1 MSSTDNYR
9 LFQVVNLLAIIF
21 TIVMNSLANI
31 LLFFGVNTGE
41 VSDSFPSFFTPR
53 GETFGIWAIIYTLQI
68 VFLIYQSRPSQKSES
83 YLKDIGFFYAIA
95 AVFNVGWLLLF
106 HYAGGVDPNMLAAT
120 NILII
125 LFLVGLLVTY
135 LRLQIGLKEVSRN
148 VKLAVHIPL
157 SVYLG
162 WISVATVA
170 NIASTINYLVP
181 GIDAGIQQIASAALI
196 MVALLLGILM
206 IVRRRDFAYGLVI
219 AWAAGGIAL
228 KWPAIPVIF
237 YAGMIAIAVII
248 ILILILPFIKKK
260 NFVDFYMVRGSE

>member
-9 LFQVVNLLAIIF
+9 LYQVVNLLVIVF

-41 VSDSFPSFFTPR
+41 VADSFPSYFTPR
-53 GETFGIWAIIYTLQI
+53 GETFGIWAIIYALQI
-68 VFLIYQSRPSQKSES
+68 GFLVYQIRPSQKSES

-95 AVFNVGWLLLF
+95 MIFNVGWLILF
-106 HYAGGVDPNMLAAT
+106 HYAGGVDPNMITPT

-135 LRLQIGLKEVSRN
+135 TRLHIGLKEVPRN
-148 VKLAVHIPL
+148 VKLAVHLPL

-170 NIASTINYLVP
+170 NLASTINYLVP
-181 GIDAGIQQIASAALI
+181 GIPVDIQQIASAAMI
-196 MVALLLGILM
+196 MVAVLLAILM
-206 IVRRRDFAYGLVI
+206 LVLRKDFAYGLVVV
-219 AWAAGGIAL
+219 WASLGIAL
-228 KWPAIPVIF
+228 KWPAVPVIF
-237 YAGMIAIAVII
+237 YAGMIAIAVVLIA
-248 ILILILPFIKKK
+248 ILILPFIKKK
-260 NFVDFYMVRGSE
+260 NFVDFYMVRDSE

>member
-1 MSSTDNYR
+1 MTSTDNYR

-31 LLFFGVNTGE
+31 LLFFGVNTGQ
-41 VSDSFPSFFTPR
+41 VADGFPSYFTPR
-53 GETFGIWAIIYTLQI
+53 GETFGIWGIIYTLQI
-68 VFLIYQSRPSQKSES
+68 VFLVYQTRPSQKGES

-95 AVFNVGWLLLF
+95 AVFNVGWLILF
-106 HYAGGVDPNMLAAT
+106 HYAGGVDPNMLAPT

-135 LRLQIGLKEVSRN
+135 LRLQVGLKEVSRG
-148 VKLAVHIPL
+148 VKLAVHVPL

-170 NIASTINYLVP
+170 NLASTINYLVP
-181 GIDAGIQQIASAALI
+181 GIDVGIQQIASAAMI

-206 IVRRRDFAYGLVI
+206 LVLRRDAAYGLVV

-237 YAGMIAIAVII
+237 YAGMIAIVV
-248 ILILILPFIKKK
+248 ILIAILVLPFIKKK
-260 NFVDFYMVRGSE
+260 KFIDFYMVRDSA